1 MVRFLRIAFM
11 AWGFT
16 LFLQMIPFNDLWAFS
31 INETKI
37 VKETPYAFKME
48 VQVRGSGNLKKG
60 PARMTSLKVKIKN
73 EKAGSEILK
82 VKTIRVYPQPKVY
95 TDVETVGYSIP
106 PGNWGTK
113 YYRLPKEKQPIL
125 STGGYIEI
133 GFENFA
139 IQFNPRER
147 KFEGPIR

>member
-1 MVRFLRIAFM
+1 MIRFLRVAFM
-11 AWGFT
+11 ACG
-16 LFLQMIPFNDLWAFS
+16 LALCLQMIPFNDLWAFS
-31 INETKI
+31 INETKV
-37 VKETPYAFKME
+37 VKESPYSFKME
-48 VQVRGSGNLKKG
+48 VQVYGRGNLKKG
-60 PARMTSLKVKIKN
+60 PVRVTSLKVKIKN

-82 VKTIRVYPQPKVY
+82 VKTIRVYPEPKIY

-113 YYRLPKEKQPIL
+113 YYRLPKAKQPIL
-125 STGGYIEI
+125 TDQGYIEI

>member
-1 MVRFLRIAFM
+1 MFRFLRIAFM
-11 AWGFT
+11 AWGLA
-16 LFLQMIPFNDLWAFS
+16 LFLQMIPFTDLWAFT
-31 INETKI
+31 IIEKKI
-37 VKETPYAFKME
+37 VKESPYVFKME
-48 VQVRGSGNLKKG
+48 VQVYGRGNLKKG
-60 PARMTSLKVKIKN
+60 PVRMTSLKVKIKN

-82 VKTIRVYPQPKVY
+82 VKTIRVYPEPKIY

-125 STGGYIEI
+125 SANGYIEI
-133 GFENFA
+133 SFENFA

-147 KFEGPIR
+147 KFQGPIK